1 MMALMNSA
9 TKGEAK
15 KPKYEAAELPIEK
28 IIPNPGNLYSMEGID
43 ELADSI
49 LLAGRVLQNIVV
61 KAADQDGQYMI
72 ISGHRR
78 IAACKKLVGDGHT
91 EFGTVPALIENE
103 ADENLRELMLIYTN
117 ATARIL
123 TDAEKMR
130 QAQRATEILKNL
142 KAEGKF
148 EGRIR
153 DAVARMLDTTGT
165 QLARYAAIA
174 NNLTNPELKEAFDG
188 GRLGVSAAYEAS
200 GLSEEGQ
207 EAIADKLAEGGAVSI
222 QDVKEA
228 KAVDAKAAHPAPAS
242 ALAHPCASQEN
253 PAEVK
258 TNHEGIPMRE
268 TKLDL
273 LKKFKAKITIF
284 TIEKDGKFYA
294 SSDVWYKSG
303 GWGGYPSTTSSTPYS
318 TDQDAIEAE
327 IKDIA
332 DSSWELHQV
341 LWESGYR
348 IVGGPKGQVEG
359 EPPASESKV
368 AAASAKYESQGLDA
382 LTDCEKCK
390 LTTQCEDCCR
400 TCPPEKH
407 CNVRQCEIESKKE
420 KEQIAKE
427 QAEHNASVMAMAKRT
442 KPETEPPAEETEKEP
457 PVSPEVYAL
466 TTILNE
472 LAALEES
479 YRGAAER
486 HVAMGGDE
494 RGREN
499 LIMTAKFF
507 KRLISKTEFEL
518 CNFKKVQEEERGEE

>member
-1 MMALMNSA
+1 MMELMNNA

-78 IAACKKLVGDGHT
+78 IAACKKLVEGGHA

-153 DAVARMLDTTGT
+153 DAVARMLDTTGA

-174 NNLTNPELKEAFDG
+174 NNLTNPELKEAFEG

-200 GLSEEGQ
+200 GLSKEGQ

-228 KAVDAKAAHPAPAS
+228 KEQEKPADFAPAKV
-242 ALAHPCASQEN
+242 L
-253 PAEVK
+253 
-258 TNHEGIPMRE
+258 TNSEGIPMRE
-268 TKLDL
+268 TKLNL
-273 LKKFKAKITIF
+273 HKKFKKLGAEIIIY
-284 TIEKDGKFYA
+284 TIENAGKYYA
-294 SSDVWYKSG
+294 DSKVNYKLR
-303 GWGGYPSTTSSTPYS
+303 GWGGYPNTTYDTAYN
-318 TDQDAIEAE
+318 TEQEAIEAE
-327 IKDIA
+327 IRYIA
-332 DSSWELHQV
+332 AHDKETHRV
-341 LWESGYR
+341 LWESGYC
-348 IVGGPKGQVEG
+348 IVGDPNAKQQE
-359 EPPASESKV
+359 ETAQPPAKESKV
-368 AAASAKYESQGLDA
+368 AAAVAKYESQGLDA

-390 LTTQCEDCCR
+390 LTTRCEDCCR

-407 CNVRQCEIESKKE
+407 CNVRQCEMESKKE

-427 QAEHNASVMAMAKRT
+427 QAEHNASVIARAKET
-442 KPETEPPAEETEKEP
+442 KPETEPPAEEIEKEP

-466 TTILNE
+466 ITILNE
-472 LAALEES
+472 LTALEES

-486 HVAMGGDE
+486 HVAMGGDHV
-494 RGREN
+494 GRVN
-499 LIMTAKFF
+499 LETTASFLR
-507 KRLISKTEFEL
+507 RLIDQSNREL
-518 CNFKKVQEEERGEE
+518 EEVKRAQR

>member
-1 MMALMNSA
+1 MMALMNNA

-78 IAACKKLVGDGHT
+78 IAACKKLVEGGHA

-153 DAVARMLDTTGT
+153 DAVARMLDTTGA

-174 NNLTNPELKEAFDG
+174 NNLTNPELKEAFEG

-242 ALAHPCASQEN
+242 TLAHPCASQEK

-258 TNHEGIPMRE
+258 TNPEGIPMRE

-273 LKKFKAKITIF
+273 LKKFKAKITIL

-303 GWGGYPSTTSSTPYS
+303 GRSGYPSTTSSTPYS
-318 TDQDAIEAE
+318 TEQDAIEAE

-348 IVGGPKGQVEG
+348 IVGGPKGQVEE

-368 AAASAKYESQGLDA
+368 AAARAKYESQGLDA

-390 LTTQCEDCCR
+390 LTTRCEDCCR

-427 QAEHNASVMAMAKRT
+427 QAEHNASIFARAKET

-472 LAALEES
+472 LTALEES

-486 HVAMGGDE
+486 HVAMGSDHA
-494 RGREN
+494 GRVN
-499 LIMTAKFF
+499 LETTASFLR
-507 KRLISKTEFEL
+507 RLIDQSNREL
-518 CNFKKVQEEERGEE
+518 EEVKRAQR

>member
-9 TKGEAK
+9 TKSEAE

-28 IIPNPGNLYSMEGID
+28 IIPNPGNLYSREGID

-61 KAADQDGQYMI
+61 KTADQDGQYMI

-78 IAACKKLVGDGHT
+78 VAACKKLVEAGHA
-91 EFGTVPALIENE
+91 EFGTIPALIENE

-153 DAVARMLDTTGT
+153 DAVARMLDTTGA

-174 NNLTNPELKEAFDG
+174 NNLTNPELKEAFEG

-200 GLSEEGQ
+200 GLSKEGQ

-228 KAVDAKAAHPAPAS
+228 KE
-242 ALAHPCASQEN
+242 QEK

-258 TNHEGIPMRE
+258 TNPEGIPMRE

-273 LKKFKAKITIF
+273 LKKFKAKIIIL
-284 TIEKDGKFYA
+284 TIEKDGKFYS

-303 GWGGYPSTTSSTPYS
+303 GRSGYPSTTSSTPYD
-318 TDQDAIEAE
+318 TEQDAIEAE

-341 LWESGYR
+341 LWESGYH
-348 IVGGPKGQVEG
+348 IVGGPKGGQTED
-359 EPPASESKV
+359 EPPAAESKV
-368 AAASAKYESQGLDA
+368 DAAVEKWESQGMDA

-390 LTTQCEDCCR
+390 LTTRCEDCCR

-407 CNVRQCEIESKKE
+407 CNVRQCEIENKKE
-420 KEQIAKE
+420 AERIARE
-427 QAEHNASVMAMAKRT
+427 QAEHNAEIAAKAR
-442 KPETEPPAEETEKEP
+442 KDEPEEEPPAEETEKEP

-472 LAALEES
+472 LTALEES

-486 HVAMGGDE
+486 HFAINGDE

-499 LIMTAKFF
+499 LIMTAKFL
-507 KRLISKTEFEL
+507 KRLISKTEIDL
-518 CNFKKVQEEERGEE
+518 YNIKTVQEEERGEA

>member
-9 TKGEAK
+9 TKSTAE
-15 KPKYEAAELPIEK
+15 KPKYETAELPIEK

-61 KAADQDGQYMI
+61 KAPDENGQYMI

-78 IAACKKLVGDGHT
+78 IAACKKLVEGGHT
-91 EFGTVPALIENE
+91 EFGTIPALIENE

-117 ATARIL
+117 STSRIL
-123 TDAEKMR
+123 TDAEKMH

-153 DAVARMLDTTGT
+153 DAVARMLDTTGA

-174 NNLTNPELKEAFDG
+174 NNLTNPELREAFEG

-200 GLSEEGQ
+200 GLSKEGQ
-207 EAIADKLAEGGAVSI
+207 EAIADRLAEGGAVRI

-228 KAVDAKAAHPAPAS
+228 KE
-242 ALAHPCASQEN
+242 QEK

-258 TNHEGIPMRE
+258 TNGEGIPIRE
-268 TKLDL
+268 KKLDL
-273 LKKFKAKITIF
+273 LKKFKAQITISI
-284 TIEKDGKFYA
+284 IEKDGKFYA
-294 SSDVWYKSG
+294 ASDVWYKSG
-303 GWGGYPSTTSSTPYS
+303 GWGGFPTVANDTPYNS
-318 TDQDAIEAE
+318 EQEAIEAE
-327 IKDIA
+327 IKKIA
-332 DSSWELHQV
+332 AHGEDWHRV
-341 LWESGYR
+341 LWESGYY
-348 IVGGPKGQVEG
+348 IVGD
-359 EPPASESKV
+359 PAAKREEAQLLTESKV
-368 AAASAKYESQGLDA
+368 DEAVAKFESQGMEA

-390 LTTQCEDCCR
+390 LTTRCEDCCR

-407 CNVRQCEIESKKE
+407 CNVRQCEIESKKQ
-420 KEQIAKE
+420 KEQIDRE
-427 QAEHNASVMAMAKRT
+427 QAEHSAEITARAK
-442 KPETEPPAEETEKEP
+442 KSEPEDEPPAEETENEP

-466 TTILNE
+466 TTVLNE
-472 LAALEES
+472 LNALEES

-507 KRLISKTEFEL
+507 KRLIDKTEIDLFD
-518 CNFKKVQEEERGEE
+518 FKKIDEENRGEA

>member
-1 MMALMNSA
+1 MMELMNNA
-9 TKGEAK
+9 TKGEAARQ
-15 KPKYEAAELPIEK
+15 KYEAATLPIEK
-28 IIPNPGNLYSMEGID
+28 IIPNPDNIYNMDGIE

-49 LLAGRVLQNIVV
+49 LMAGRVLQNIVV
-61 KAADQDGQYMI
+61 KAADSQGQYMI

-78 IAACKKLVGDGHT
+78 IAACRMLVEAGHA
-91 EFGTVPALIENE
+91 EFGEIAALVENE
-103 ADENLRELMLIYTN
+103 ADESLRELMLIYTN

-130 QAQRATEILKNL
+130 QAQRATEILKSL

-153 DAVARMLDTTGT
+153 DAVARMLDTTGA

-174 NNLTNPELKEAFDG
+174 KNLTNPELKEAFEG

-200 GLSEEGQ
+200 GLSEDGQ
-207 EAIADKLAEGGAVSI
+207 KKIADKIQDGGAVSI
-222 QDVKEA
+222 QDVK
-228 KAVDAKAAHPAPAS
+228 DAKE
-242 ALAHPCASQEN
+242 QEK

-258 TNHEGIPMRE
+258 TNPEGIPMKE

-273 LKKFKAKITIF
+273 LKKFKAKITIL

-294 SSDVWYKSG
+294 ASNVWYKSG
-303 GWGGYPSTTSSTPYS
+303 GWGGYPTIANNTPYNS
-318 TDQDAIEAE
+318 EHEAIEAE

-332 DSSWELHQV
+332 DRNEELHRV
-341 LWESGYR
+341 LWKSGYY
-348 IVGGPKGQVEG
+348 IVGDPNEG
-359 EPPASESKV
+359 EPSAFANDSEYHEEYSQADALPASVKENT
-368 AAASAKYESQGLDA
+368 ELED
-382 LTDCEKCK
+382 
-390 LTTQCEDCCR
+390 TQ
-400 TCPPEKH
+400 
-407 CNVRQCEIESKKE
+407 
-420 KEQIAKE
+420 
-427 QAEHNASVMAMAKRT
+427 
-442 KPETEPPAEETEKEP
+442 PAEETEKEP

-472 LAALEES
+472 LNALEES

-507 KRLISKTEFEL
+507 KRLISKTEIDL
-518 CNFKKVQEEERGEE
+518 NNFRKVEEEKRGEE

>member
-1 MMALMNSA
+1 MMALMNNA

-78 IAACKKLVGDGHT
+78 IAACKKLVEGGHT

-153 DAVARMLDTTGT
+153 DAVARMLDTTGA

-174 NNLTNPELKEAFDG
+174 NNLTNPELKDAFEG

-228 KAVDAKAAHPAPAS
+228 KE
-242 ALAHPCASQEN
+242 QEK

-258 TNHEGIPMRE
+258 TNPEGIPMRE

-273 LKKFKAKITIF
+273 LKKFKAKITIL

-303 GWGGYPSTTSSTPYS
+303 GRSSYPSTTSSTPYS
-318 TDQDAIEAE
+318 TEQDAIEAE

-341 LWESGYR
+341 LLESGYR
-348 IVGGPKGQVEG
+348 IVGGPKGQVEE

-368 AAASAKYESQGLDA
+368 AAAVAKYESQGMDA

-390 LTTQCEDCCR
+390 LTTRCEDCCR
-400 TCPPEKH
+400 TCPPEKR

-427 QAEHNASVMAMAKRT
+427 QAEHNASVMARAKET

-472 LAALEES
+472 LTALEES

-486 HVAMGGDE
+486 HVAMGGNHA
-494 RGREN
+494 GRIN
-499 LIMTAKFF
+499 LETTASFLR
-507 KRLISKTEFEL
+507 RLIDQSNREL
-518 CNFKKVQEEERGEE
+518 EEVKRAQR

>member
-1 MMALMNSA
+1 MMKLMNEV

-61 KAADQDGQYMI
+61 KAADSQGQYMI

-78 IAACKKLVGDGHT
+78 IAACKKLVEGGHA

-153 DAVARMLDTTGT
+153 DAVARMLDTTGA

-174 NNLTNPELKEAFDG
+174 NNLTNPELKEAFEG

-200 GLSEEGQ
+200 GLSDKGQ
-207 EAIADKLAEGGAVSI
+207 EAIADKLADGGAVSI

-228 KAVDAKAAHPAPAS
+228 KE
-242 ALAHPCASQEN
+242 QEK

-258 TNHEGIPMRE
+258 TNHEGIPMKE

-273 LKKFKAKITIF
+273 LKKFKAKITIL

-294 SSDVWYKSG
+294 SSEVWYKTD
-303 GWGGYPSTTSSTPYS
+303 GWGSYPFTERSTPYD
-318 TDQDAIEAE
+318 TEQEAVEAE
-327 IKDIA
+327 IRDIA
-332 DSSWELHQV
+332 YRNEELHRV
-341 LWESGYR
+341 LWESGYH
-348 IVGGPKGQVEG
+348 IVDDPAAEQE
-359 EPPASESKV
+359 EAQPPTESKV
-368 AAASAKYESQGLDA
+368 EAAVAKWESQGIDA

-390 LTTQCEDCCR
+390 LTTRCEDCCR
-400 TCPPEKH
+400 TCPPEKN
-407 CNVRQCEIESKKE
+407 CNVRQCEMESKKE
-420 KEQIAKE
+420 KEQIARE
-427 QAEHNASVMAMAKRT
+427 QAGHNASITARAKNT
-442 KPETEPPAEETEKEP
+442 EPETEPLAEETKKEP
-457 PVSPEVYAL
+457 SVSPEVYAL

-472 LAALEES
+472 LTALEES

-486 HVAMGGDE
+486 HFAINGDE

-499 LIMTAKFF
+499 LIMTAKFL
-507 KRLISKTEFEL
+507 KRLISKTEIDL
-518 CNFKKVQEEERGEE
+518 YNFKKFKEEA

>member
-1 MMALMNSA
+1 MMALMNNA

-78 IAACKKLVGDGHT
+78 IAACKKLVEGGHA

-153 DAVARMLDTTGT
+153 DAVARMLDTTGA

-174 NNLTNPELKEAFDG
+174 NNLTNPELKEAFEG

-228 KAVDAKAAHPAPAS
+228 KE
-242 ALAHPCASQEN
+242 QEK

-258 TNHEGIPMRE
+258 TNPEGIPMRE

-273 LKKFKAKITIF
+273 LKKFKAKITIL
-284 TIEKDGKFYA
+284 TIEKDGKFYV

-303 GWGGYPSTTSSTPYS
+303 GRSGYPSTTSSTPYS
-318 TDQDAIEAE
+318 TEQDAIEAE

-348 IVGGPKGQVEG
+348 IVGGPKEQMEE

-368 AAASAKYESQGLDA
+368 AAAVAKYESQGLDA

-390 LTTQCEDCCR
+390 LTTRCEDCCR

-427 QAEHNASVMAMAKRT
+427 QAEHNTSIMARAKET
-442 KPETEPPAEETEKEP
+442 EPETEPPAEETEKEP

-472 LAALEES
+472 LTALEES

-486 HVAMGGDE
+486 HVAMGGDHA
-494 RGREN
+494 GRVN
-499 LIMTAKFF
+499 LETTASFLR
-507 KRLISKTEFEL
+507 RLIDQSNREL
-518 CNFKKVQEEERGEE
+518 EEVKRAQR